1 MITFGRYIIY
11 FLIYSFLGA
20 VGETIFRLLTE
31 HQLYGIHGFLHLPIM
46 PIYGIGAILV
56 ILLLGKRHRHPVW
69 LFVVGTLL
77 ASLLEFIVHWL
88 IEVTFNI
95 RIWDYSHK
103 PFNLDGRIALVNS
116 LAFGVA
122 TVILVYLIHPF
133 ISSKVQKLKPRT
145 IAIAASII
153 GIVVATDT
161 VLSVT
166 KYLGLW

>member
-20 VGETIFRLLTE
+20 VGETIFRLFTE
-31 HQLYGIHGFLHLPIM
+31 QQLYGIQGFLYFPIM
-46 PIYGIGAILV
+46 PIYGIGAILA
-56 ILLLGKRHRHPVW
+56 ILLLRKYRRHPVW
-69 LFVVGTLL
+69 LFIVGTVL

-116 LAFGVA
+116 LAFGLA
-122 TVILVYLIHPF
+122 TVVLVYLIHPF
-133 ISSKVQKLKPRT
+133 ISSRIQKLKRRT
-145 IAIAASII
+145 VIVAATTTAVII
-153 GIVVATDT
+153 VTDT
-161 VLSVT
+161 VLSAM
-166 KYLGLW
+166 KYLGFW